1 MANMSRLEFFPAHLS
16 LFSVFELHFSG
27 SALSTRQN
35 CRTEFRGQPARF
47 RSPALVGNIA
57 SVVLLRQPWAAIATV
72 GKFLRRRENATCA
85 QVAAGAGAPAPMPQR
100 RNLSLILTAEFNP
113 EQFRPVP
120 ENRACPPARQ
130 SEFNTDAH
138 ARVIE
143 QLSVCC
149 QSVVWRPVPGKS
161 VKCASSLPVQLYIY
175 RTLSLRRVI
184 YEYSCSTVSY

>member
-1 MANMSRLEFFPAHLS
+1 MSFQLQ
-16 LFSVFELHFSG
+16 FSG
-27 SALSTRQN
+27 SALDTLAD

-47 RSPALVGNIA
+47 RSAAPVGYIA
-57 SVVLLRQPWAAIATV
+57 SVIFLRQPCAAIV
-72 GKFLRRRENATCA
+72 NGGKFLRRRGNPTCA
-85 QVAAGAGAPAPMPQR
+85 QVAAGAGAPAPMSQR
-100 RNLSLILTAEFNP
+100 RCPSANLSLILTAEFNP

-138 ARVIE
+138 AQVIE

-161 VKCASSLPVQLYIY
+161 ATRASSLPVQLYIY

-184 YEYSCSTVSY
+184 CGYSCTFVPYRISVSAF